1 MSEVICAISTPP
13 GMGAIAVIRLS
24 GEGSVALVDSLFQAA
39 SGKKLESCSTH
50 TVHFGRIT
58 DGEEL
63 LDEVLVTLFRGSR
76 SFTGEESAEISC
88 HGSVYIQQRIM
99 ELLI

>member
-24 GEGSVALVDSLFQAA
+24 GEGSIALVDSIFLAA
-39 SGKKLESCSTH
+39 SGKKLETEPSH
-50 TVHFGRIT
+50 TLHFGRIS
-58 DGEEL
+58 DGKEL

-76 SFTGEESAEISC
+76 SFTGEESVEISC
-88 HGSVYIQQRIM
+88 HGSV
-99 ELLI
+99 